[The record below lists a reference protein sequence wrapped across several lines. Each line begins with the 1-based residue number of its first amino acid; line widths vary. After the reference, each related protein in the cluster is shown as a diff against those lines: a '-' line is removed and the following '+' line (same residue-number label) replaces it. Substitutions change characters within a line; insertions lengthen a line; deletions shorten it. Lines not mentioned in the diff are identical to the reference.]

1 MGFRSWPVLDFP
13 GQEFEPLTKRSV
25 DDRQDEEVAD
35 IVDVH
40 EVAVHARNRAATADD
55 VEGGREREET
65 CEEDPEADLR
75 SFDVARLGLGRA
87 FYAATKKLSSSIYER
102 QPKV

>member
-1 MGFRSWPVLDFP
+1 MSVSGNIHCTSLFGLSSRTVFDFP
-13 GQEFEPLTKRSV
+13 EFEPLTKRSI

-55 VEGGREREET
+55 VEGGRERKET

-75 SFDVARLGLGRA
+75 SFDVARLRLGRA
-87 FYAATKKLSSSIYER
+87 FYATR
-102 QPKV
+102 N